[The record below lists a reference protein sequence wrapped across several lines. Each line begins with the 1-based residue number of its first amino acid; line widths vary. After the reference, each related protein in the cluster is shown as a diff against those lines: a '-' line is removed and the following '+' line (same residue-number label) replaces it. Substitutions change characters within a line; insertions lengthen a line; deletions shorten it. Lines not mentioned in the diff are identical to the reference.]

1 MTMDTVIRLEDMP
14 MPAGVTA
21 AGDPDM
27 PIVTVLTM
35 RAEIAEI
42 EAADAELAEEQPEG
56 EGEGGEA
63 AASAAARRDCRR
75 RRRVV
80 GRRRCAARR

>member
-1 MTMDTVIRLEDMP
+1 MTMDTVIRLEDIAMP
-14 MPAGVTA
+14 DGVTPAGE
-21 AGDPDM
+21 PDM

-42 EAADAELAEEQPEG
+42 EAADAELAEEQHEAAEGEGVEAAAEG

-63 AASAAARRDCRR
+63 EPASE
-75 RRRVV
+75 
-80 GRRRCAARR
+80 